1 MPYRKNI
8 EIKFI
13 RNTLFTI
20 FKDYNQTKKR
30 EDKTINSDPNSKA
43 VMKIIQLIK
52 DQVSIEIFINKI
64 VKLIPG
70 FNKDKHIDYDLLNKL
85 PKTDVYQIFS
95 YIMLKNVFKEF
106 SFIVSSM
113 IFNNLYFKEKD
124 KLLILYNGYQEKIYD
139 SMQSKELFETVIKEI
154 EKAHEGYY
162 KETQY
167 KKLEEI
173 EKCIKEIP
181 VSELQMFKI
190 TDIYVYGSF
199 AKGTQN
205 SYSDVDILVEMNTDT
220 SYDVI
225 KILVK
230 NLFVKY
236 LNTKIDVTIHKKNE
250 PIKGFIKNI
259 LEYAKHIK
267 ST

>member
-1 MPYRKNI
+1 
-8 EIKFI
+8 
-13 RNTLFTI
+13 
-20 FKDYNQTKKR
+20 
-30 EDKTINSDPNSKA
+30 
-43 VMKIIQLIK
+43 
-52 DQVSIEIFINKI
+52 
-64 VKLIPG
+64 
-70 FNKDKHIDYDLLNKL
+70 
-85 PKTDVYQIFS
+85 
-95 YIMLKNVFKEF
+95 
-106 SFIVSSM
+106 M
-113 IFNNLYFKEKD
+113 IFNNLYFKEKN

-154 EKAHEGYY
+154 EKVHEGYY

-205 SYSDVDILVEMNTDT
+205 SYSDVGILVEMNTDT

-236 LNTKIDVTIHKKNE
+236 LNTKIDVTIHKKMN
-250 PIKGFIKNI
+250 PLKDSLRI
-259 LEYAKHIK
+259 Y
-267 ST
+267 